1 MSKENISAPEFAVL
15 PDTADF
21 LVADT
26 PAFDE
31 YAAKRPWIV
40 IGEKFEN
47 GYIIAYTDKTMIPQ
61 IFSDLGGDF
70 LRFTPK
76 LLSPVDSHGN
86 DSAGITRVLS
96 QPFLDL
102 TGQGVLIAII
112 DTGIDI
118 TLPALR
124 YSDGS
129 TRIAGLWDQTMPGS
143 KGVVPFGKAFEKDE
157 LNEILNSNS
166 AEEELPGFDADG
178 HGTFLASVAAGN
190 AGDELIGAAPGCE
203 LVCVKLREARQY
215 YRRRFLISDDSA
227 PVYESTELM
236 LGVKYA
242 AELSVRL
249 NKPLVICIGLA
260 SNTSPH
266 DGSEALED
274 YLSYIAGKTGYAVCC
289 AAGNEANA
297 RHHTSGKMTQ
307 GGSESIS
314 IRVSN
319 EETSFGT
326 IIFTESFDKLGVS
339 MISPTGEVI
348 DRRPFES
355 GREYIDKLILEN
367 TKVTL
372 RFSRDTYSAVWIGL
386 EKATRGIWEI
396 ILYGESVISGVYHA
410 WLPVTQQAP
419 EGVEFLR
426 PVPEYTVVFPAAA
439 IRCICCGAYSSFDGS
454 LLVSS
459 SWGPTLLPKTA
470 PDIVSPGVKIGG
482 YYPEGAGIMTG
493 TSVSA
498 AIAAGAAALLM
509 QWGIV
514 KGNMPDINGS
524 TVRSLFIGGASRDN
538 GVFYPNN
545 KWGYGRLDLYGV
557 FEFLRNRG

>member
-1 MSKENISAPEFAVL
+1 MKALQEQGENPATRPGY
-15 PDTADF
+15 ADF
-21 LVADT
+21 LIADT
-26 PAFDE
+26 QAFAA
-31 YAAKRPWIV
+31 YAAQRPWITV
-40 IGEKFEN
+40 GPVFGN
-47 GYIIAYTDKTMIPQ
+47 GYLIAYTDESRIPD
-61 IFSDLGGDF
+61 IFRELGGDF

-86 DSAGITRVLS
+86 DSAGITKVLS

-102 TGQGVLIAII
+102 SGQGVLLAVI

-129 TRIAGLWDQTMPGS
+129 TRIAGLWDQTAPEDGSGVLFGAAYSREQINTILTDNTKSGMMPGYDS
-143 KGVVPFGKAFEKDE
+143 
-157 LNEILNSNS
+157 
-166 AEEELPGFDADG
+166 DG
-178 HGTFLASVAAGN
+178 HGTFLATVAAGN
-190 AGDELIGAAPGCE
+190 SENELTGAAPGCE
-203 LVCVKLREARQY
+203 LICVKLREARQY
-215 YRRRFLISDDSA
+215 YRQRFLVSNDIS
-227 PVYESTELM
+227 PVYESTDLM

-242 AELSVRL
+242 AELSAKL
-249 NKPLVICIGLA
+249 QKPLVICIGLA
-260 SNTSPH
+260 SNTSTH
-266 DGSEALED
+266 DGSEPLED
-274 YLSYIAGKTGYAVCC
+274 YLSYIAKRTGCAVCC

-297 RHHTSGKMTQ
+297 RHHTSGRLDP

-314 IRVSN
+314 IRVSSDGS
-319 EETSFGT
+319 SFGT

-339 MISPTGEVI
+339 IISPTGEVI

-355 GREYIDKLILEN
+355 GKEYTDSLILER
-367 TKVTL
+367 TKVVT
-372 RFSRDTYSAVWIGL
+372 RFSRDTYSGVWIGFD
-386 EKATRGIWEI
+386 KATRGIWDI
-396 ILYGESVISGVYHA
+396 ILYGESVISGEYHA
-410 WLPVTQQAP
+410 WLPVTAQSP

-439 IRCICCGAYSSFDGS
+439 TRCISCGAYSSFDGS

-470 PDIVSPGVKIGG
+470 PDIVSPGVSIGG
-482 YYPEGAGIMTG
+482 YYPEGPGTMTG

-498 AIAAGAAALLM
+498 AITAGAAAILM

-514 KGNMPDINGS
+514 RGNMPDMNGI
-524 TVRSLFIGGASRDN
+524 TVRSLFIGGASRDAG
-538 GVFYPNN
+538 GVYPNN